1 VFNPKVS
8 TSKNFLTIGY
18 EGSNGWEMSDFRSDF
33 TGVDNSINFNDV
45 TFPVKSYDEGEFV
58 MNPATGQPVRP
69 ADYQVTFGTP
79 YPPYNKMRAG
89 FNRKENKYVSNLKN
103 NSMPRPG
110 EIVYSQSLSGVKG
123 MFATV
128 TFSIDATTDLL
139 GKKELFAVSSTYVES
154 SY

>member
-1 VFNPKVS
+1 
-8 TSKNFLTIGY
+8 
-18 EGSNGWEMSDFRSDF
+18 
-33 TGVDNSINFNDV
+33 
-45 TFPVKSYDEGEFV
+45 
-58 MNPATGQPVRP
+58 
-69 ADYQVTFGTP
+69 
-79 YPPYNKMRAG
+79 MRAG

-110 EIVYSQSLSGVKG
+110 EVVFSQSLSGVKG

-128 TFSIDATTDLL
+128 IFSIDATTDLL